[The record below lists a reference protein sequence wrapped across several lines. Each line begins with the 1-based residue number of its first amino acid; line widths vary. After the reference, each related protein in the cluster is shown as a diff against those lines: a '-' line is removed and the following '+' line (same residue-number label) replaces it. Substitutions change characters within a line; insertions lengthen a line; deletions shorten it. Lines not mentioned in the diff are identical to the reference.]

1 MVGWHH
7 RLNGPEFQQTLGDG
21 EGHVLQSMGSQRA
34 GHDLVTEQQHS
45 IYETC
50 KDTFD
55 LSITCTELGDLLFIT
70 WRVSYY
76 LERQGPRGG
85 LELF

>member
-1 MVGWHH
+1 M
-7 RLNGPEFQQTLGDG
+7 
-21 EGHVLQSMGSQRA
+21 LQSMGLQRA

-50 KDTFD
+50 KDILD

-70 WRVSYY
+70 WRVSFW
-76 LERQGPRGG
+76 RGKVLG
-85 LELF
+85 EVWSSFKKKN

>member
-1 MVGWHH
+1 M
-7 RLNGPEFQQTLGDG
+7 
-21 EGHVLQSMGSQRA
+21 LQSMGLQRA

-55 LSITCTELGDLLFIT
+55 LSITCMELGDLLFINFLVLGEA
-70 WRVSYY
+70 RYSGRF
-76 LERQGPRGG
+76 EA
-85 LELF
+85 LFKKK